1 MVMLVKEVEW
11 SWVEEGEWPWVE
23 EGEWLWVEEGG
34 WSCWLRRE
42 NGHVG

>member
-1 MVMLVKEVEW
+1 MVML
-11 SWVEEGEWPWVE
+11 VEEGEWS
-23 EGEWLWVEEGG
+23 WVEEGG